1 MEEFKK
7 QLLDEEQDLEKQLAI
22 YKSEDSLLAVDQNIA
37 NTFED
42 DVTDAEV
49 HDRVVAIRTQLK
61 RRRAEVREA
70 LAKIDN
76 GTYGICDNCGK
87 KISRDRLV
95 AFPSARFCFECEQK
109 RK

>member
-1 MEEFKK
+1 MEELKK
-7 QLLDEEQDLEKQLAI
+7 QLLEEEQDLEKQLAI
-22 YKSEDSLLAVDQNIA
+22 YKSEDSLLATDQNIA

-49 HDRVVAIRTQLK
+49 HDRIVAIRSELK

-70 LAKIDN
+70 LAKIDK
-76 GTYGICDNCGK
+76 GTYGVCDSCGK
-87 KISRDRLV
+87 KIGKDRLA
-95 AFPSARFCFECEQK
+95 AFPSAEFCFECEQK